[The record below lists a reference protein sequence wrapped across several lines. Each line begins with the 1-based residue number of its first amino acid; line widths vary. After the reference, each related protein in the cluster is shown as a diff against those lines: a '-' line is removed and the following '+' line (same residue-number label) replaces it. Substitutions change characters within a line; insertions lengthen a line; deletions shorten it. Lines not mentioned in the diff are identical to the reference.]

1 MPMGREVHQSH
12 FTENEKHRE
21 PQQIIGFP
29 GGFDIGD
36 VQLYFQS
43 PKAIG
48 FWDQSF
54 SLGR

>member
-1 MPMGREVHQSH
+1 MGREVHQSH